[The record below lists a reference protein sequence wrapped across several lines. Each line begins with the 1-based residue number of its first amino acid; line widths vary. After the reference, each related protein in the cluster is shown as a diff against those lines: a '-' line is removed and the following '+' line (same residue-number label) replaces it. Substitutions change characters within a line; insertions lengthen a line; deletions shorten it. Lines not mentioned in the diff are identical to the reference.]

1 MSARLA
7 IHLPPHQLPELQRA
21 ARTLLRS
28 PLLTAG
34 DDEFRLVLRWETVLR
49 NEFGQKLGYRLDVSR
64 SAARLLRRPASTTDT
79 RGAHIERNNRHLGR
93 WGYVY
98 LCLTLAAL
106 EHPGHQVVASELLSR
121 ITNLARG
128 DERFALDTT
137 EYAQRRA
144 FRDAVRY
151 LEQVGVLTVRDGDV
165 ESLLHEGEVLWDV
178 DRDAAAMCMV
188 ATPSILRSV
197 SSVEDFVAEPLPTG
211 IEARRR
217 RARHLLNRRML
228 AQPVVVPADLEGDE
242 LELAWRNRRREAENI
257 SRLTG
262 CEIELRREGIA
273 LIEHPLHPMGRSRF
287 PGADN
292 GSHAALLWL
301 SELLHRADTAER
313 TEPEEQTEQ
322 VEPRTPAEPEDPEE
336 PQASGIPDDPGASG
350 DPADHPGADRV
361 VSSVDVDAAWATLL
375 EQHGDRLGKDA
386 REQPERLRT
395 TAESL
400 LRRFGLVVPGTE
412 RWRVR
417 AVANRYRAEP
427 VQPLEEMSSIPE
439 HIDAPIDTADQQAMF

>member
-7 IHLPPHQLPELQRA
+7 VHLPPHQLPELQRA
-21 ARTLLRS
+21 ARALLRS
-28 PLLTAG
+28 PLLTAR

-79 RGAHIERNNRHLGR
+79 RGAYIERNGRHLGR

-106 EHPGHQVVASELLSR
+106 EQPGHQVVASELLGR

-128 DERFALDTT
+128 DERLALDTT
-137 EYAQRRA
+137 EYSQRRA

-165 ESLLHEGEVLWDV
+165 ESLLQAGEVLWDV
-178 DRDAAAMCMV
+178 DRDAATMCMV

-197 SSVEDFVAEPLPTG
+197 SSVEDFVAEPLPSG

-228 AQPVVVPADLEGDE
+228 DQPVVVAAHLDGDE

-273 LIEHPLHPMGRSRF
+273 LIEHPIHPMGRSRF
-287 PGADN
+287 PGSDN
-292 GSHAALLWL
+292 VSHAALLWL
-301 SELLHRADTAER
+301 TELLHRAEPTEPIDHVDAHGETAEDGVELG
-313 TEPEEQTEQ
+313 EPLD
-322 VEPRTPAEPEDPEE
+322 VGSPRTDMAVSTADVNS
-336 PQASGIPDDPGASG
+336 AWGA
-350 DPADHPGADRV
+350 V
-361 VSSVDVDAAWATLL
+361 L
-375 EQHGDRLGKDA
+375 EQYGERLGKDA
-386 REQPERLRT
+386 REQPDRVRT
-395 TAESL
+395 AAESVL
-400 LRRFGLVVPGTE
+400 QRFGLVEPGPQQ
-412 RWRVR
+412 WRVR

-427 VQPLEEMSSIPE
+427 ISSVA
-439 HIDAPIDTADQQAMF
+439 DAEDHLTDPAEQQAMF

>member
-7 IHLPPHQLPELQRA
+7 VHLPPHQLPELQRA
-21 ARTLLRS
+21 ARALLRS
-28 PLLTAG
+28 PLLTAI

-79 RGAHIERNNRHLGR
+79 RGAYIERNTRHLGR

-106 EHPGHQVVASELLSR
+106 EQPGHQVVASELLGR

-128 DERFALDTT
+128 DERLALDTT
-137 EYAQRRA
+137 EYPQRRA

-165 ESLLHEGEVLWDV
+165 ESLLHDGEVLWDV

-197 SSVEDFVAEPLPTG
+197 SSVEDFIVEPLPSG
-211 IEARRR
+211 IDARRR
-217 RARHLLNRRML
+217 RARHMLNRRML
-228 AQPVVVPADLEGDE
+228 DQPIVRVDDLDGDE

-273 LIEHPLHPMGRSRF
+273 LIEHPTHPMGRSRF
-287 PGADN
+287 PGSDN
-292 GSHAALLWL
+292 VSHAALLLL
-301 SELLHRADTAER
+301 SELLQRM
-313 TEPEEQTEQ
+313 EPEASDASPDTDAETTSEAETYAPLAVALQTRDHVVATDE
-322 VEPRTPAEPEDPEE
+322 V
-336 PQASGIPDDPGASG
+336 DDAWN
-350 DPADHPGADRV
+350 V
-361 VSSVDVDAAWATLL
+361 VLTRFG
-375 EQHGDRLGKDA
+375 ERLGRDA
-386 REQPERLRT
+386 REQPDRFRAA
-395 TAESL
+395 AESA
-400 LRRFGLVVPGTE
+400 LRRFRLVEPASGL
-412 RWRVR
+412 WRIH
-417 AVANRYRAEP
+417 AAANRYRAEP
-427 VQPLEEMSSIPE
+427 ISPNSEPADSLLEPVE
-439 HIDAPIDTADQQAMF
+439 QQVMF